1 MVIMRVN
8 EKLMRI
14 TDNTI
19 IVGIDIAKYKHYARF
34 IDYRGNLLYKTI
46 SFSNNQD
53 GFKKLIEA
61 INIVKEKTGKDDIL
75 IGCEPTGHY
84 WFNIRDYLKS
94 KEIELVIVSTYATK
108 NAKEF
113 DDNSPT
119 KSDPKDALVIAK
131 LVSEGR
137 YSIPIAREGVFQ
149 EINNGQS
156 IIEEI
161 NEEMVRIKNKIHRW
175 NDIYFPEIETVY
187 DINSKEYEEFAKI
200 ALTPLE
206 IKEYSL
212 NELINKLAENN
223 HHASKDK
230 IGIIKTLAEISVGCE
245 ADDYSKKEIKR
256 LVKRLNEL
264 INEKKELQSEL
275 EVKMSEIDYV
285 KNIVE
290 ITGVGYGQ
298 MISIVSECGDLN
310 NYNHYKQIMKL
321 AGLGLKESSSGTK
334 KGRKHINKRG
344 RSQLRRILKLVALS
358 LIKHNNAFKSLHEY
372 YTQKRDRRLEK
383 LVSVNA
389 IIHKFVRI
397 MMAIVKNKEK
407 FDNDKMVKESLVLTN
422 C

>member
-1 MVIMRVN
+1 MRVN

-14 TDNTI
+14 ADNTI

-53 GFKKLIEA
+53 GFEKLIEA
-61 INIVKEKTGKDDIL
+61 VNIVKEKTGKDDIL

-94 KEIELVIVSTYATK
+94 KDIELVIVSTYATK

-137 YSIPIAREGVFQ
+137 YSIPVVREDIYQ

-212 NELINKLAENN
+212 DELINKLTENN
-223 HHASKDK
+223 HHASKEK
-230 IGIIKTLAEISVGCE
+230 IGIIKTLSEISVGCE

-256 LVKRLNEL
+256 LVKRLKEL

-298 MISIVSECGDLN
+298 MISIISECGDLN

-334 KGRKHINKRG
+334 KGRKRINKRG

-372 YTQKRDRRLEK
+372 YTQKRDKRLEK
-383 LVSVNA
+383 LISVNA
-389 IIHKFVRI
+389 IIHKFVRVL
-397 MMAIVKNKEK
+397 MAIVKNKEK
-407 FDNDKMVKESLVLTN
+407 FDNDKMLKESLVLTN

>member
-1 MVIMRVN
+1 
-8 EKLMRI
+8 
-14 TDNTI
+14 
-19 IVGIDIAKYKHYARF
+19 
-34 IDYRGNLLYKTI
+34 
-46 SFSNNQD
+46 
-53 GFKKLIEA
+53 
-61 INIVKEKTGKDDIL
+61 
-75 IGCEPTGHY
+75 
-84 WFNIRDYLKS
+84 
-94 KEIELVIVSTYATK
+94 
-108 NAKEF
+108 
-113 DDNSPT
+113 
-119 KSDPKDALVIAK
+119 
-131 LVSEGR
+131 
-137 YSIPIAREGVFQ
+137 
-149 EINNGQS
+149 
-156 IIEEI
+156 
-161 NEEMVRIKNKIHRW
+161 
-175 NDIYFPEIETVY
+175 
-187 DINSKEYEEFAKI
+187 
-200 ALTPLE
+200 
-206 IKEYSL
+206 
-212 NELINKLAENN
+212 
-223 HHASKDK
+223 
-230 IGIIKTLAEISVGCE
+230 
-245 ADDYSKKEIKR
+245 
-256 LVKRLNEL
+256 
-264 INEKKELQSEL
+264 
-275 EVKMSEIDYV
+275 MSEIDYV